1 MSLKSA
7 AWMAATLKA
16 TQGQKELV
24 DELNKMA
31 EFTRSRT
38 AVIRDL
44 EKTTELLRGMA
55 GTLNDRLAVARSER
69 NGYRSL
75 TMHIVNEIKGAEPRR
90 LSLPEADK
98 ERQEHLLSVYNQS
111 LQDFDQ
117 AIQQTYAKMPPE
129 ERAQMLNN
137 EVRRKGGGKLIKDVD

>member
-1 MSLKSA
+1 MNLKSA

-16 TQGQKELV
+16 TQDQKELV

-31 EFTRSRT
+31 EFTRART
-38 AVIRDL
+38 EVMRDL
-44 EKTTELLRGMA
+44 QKTTELLRGMA
-55 GTLNDRLAVARSER
+55 GALNDRLAVARSER

-75 TMHIVNEIKGAEPRR
+75 TMHIVNEIKGVEPRR

-98 ERQEHLLSVYNQS
+98 ERQDHLLTVYNNS
-111 LQDFDQ
+111 LQGYEQ
-117 AIQQTYAKMPPE
+117 GIQQNYAKLPPE

-137 EVRRKGGGKLIKDVD
+137 EVRRKGGGKLFKDVD